1 MRRRSS
7 LISSRRSS
15 TIRRR
20 TENNLNFD
28 EFGFALTK
36 RKEQKLHHRAH
47 EYSYPQLSP
56 VRVKELCELLSY
68 WNGASFICKSQI
80 ERFIRMGIPP
90 SLRGRVWRCLLTAD
104 IQKETSD
111 FNYQKCLSKVRGP
124 LVDLGVSE
132 YGILSAIA
140 TLSETQN
147 DLGSNH
153 QQQSSYL
160 ETSYTTDDITVFRQ
174 IALDLQRSFPTHRS
188 LMGESPE
195 AIEGQAKLFRVL
207 IAYAK
212 YNPQI
217 GYCQGMSY
225 IAAVLLMQLEEEESF
240 WALTALLD
248 KPKYLAEMFDISLT
262 KVQHQVKMFD
272 QLLKHRKPQLYQH
285 MESAG
290 VLSIHFV
297 MPWFLTLFTS
307 LPCWDSVLAVWD
319 LIILQGLLAVF
330 RTALTIIELLE
341 PKLMDL
347 TDEAA
352 LLPLLLRVPVD
363 VAKYTVLIPAL
374 WNTEV
379 QDWELKCMNSLV
391 LDESHHGPK
400 EEKCETENITLPLQ
414 ENGGK
419 GKENVPALPE
429 GEKKTEEDSGAGVKR
444 VLSRV
449 MHLAQ
454 RYLLNP
460 MSRQGVKEKS
470 SQTQAKPKQ
479 RSPAR
484 VFRSRTSA
492 SLSRVQVTDSRDAEG
507 DTGGEAGGGRA
518 GEAGGDGGEEA
529 GGGRGGEARG
539 DVGGCR
545 GGGRGGEARGDVGGC
560 RGGEAGGRGGE
571 AGGDVGGEAGG
582 GGGEAGG
589 DVGEEAG
596 GGRGGEAGGDVGGE
610 AGGDVG
616 GEAGGGRGGEAG
628 GDVGGCRGGE
638 AGGGR
643 GGEAGGDVG
652 EEAGGGRGGEAGGDV
667 GGCRGGEAGGGR
679 GGEAGGDVGGEAGGG
694 RGEAGG
700 DVRGEA
706 GGSQTRS
713 RRRSQQRGRAQQ
725 AVAGGSGGDPA
736 EAPETV
742 TDKAAHGKDDRALK
756 RTGTGPVGQV
766 THSRSKR
773 GLLQPSRVKSLRA
786 LRSSKTLQ
794 SQTPTSSTTIP
805 CASTP
810 PQSPSVRSPS
820 FRSSQR
826 EDQHDTPRTALL
838 KELSSRH
845 QTSFPFHDTR
855 ESKLI

>member
-492 SLSRVQVTDSRDAEG
+492 SLSRVQ
-507 DTGGEAGGGRA
+507 
-518 GEAGGDGGEEA
+518 
-529 GGGRGGEARG
+529 
-539 DVGGCR
+539 
-545 GGGRGGEARGDVGGC
+545 
-560 RGGEAGGRGGE
+560 
-571 AGGDVGGEAGG
+571 
-582 GGGEAGG
+582 
-589 DVGEEAG
+589 
-596 GGRGGEAGGDVGGE
+596 
-610 AGGDVG
+610 
-616 GEAGGGRGGEAG
+616 
-628 GDVGGCRGGE
+628 
-638 AGGGR
+638 
-643 GGEAGGDVG
+643 
-652 EEAGGGRGGEAGGDV
+652 
-667 GGCRGGEAGGGR
+667 
-679 GGEAGGDVGGEAGGG
+679 
-694 RGEAGG
+694 
-700 DVRGEA
+700 
-706 GGSQTRS
+706 TRS